1 MVKVKVVQQDMKRG
15 VNVQTV
21 SAEISW
27 IEEDSVLLS
36 LSKEENCDCPLK
48 DINFSHVWLH
58 PTLECSEQYKNHQT
72 GKLVTICTRRRK
84 LPRV

>member
-15 VNVQTV
+15 VHVQTM

-27 IEEDSVLLS
+27 IVEESVLLL

-48 DINFSHVWLH
+48 LFS
-58 PTLECSEQYKNHQT
+58 C
-72 GKLVTICTRRRK
+72 LVAPYIRMLRT
-84 LPRV
+84 V